1 MDITCGLVAIVDT
14 AGSVEIGIVEV
25 GSVVEVVGG
34 IDGSLFAGSE
44 QLTAKLDQLKVSVY
58 DFEGLPFTCFS
69 QLQSPK
75 QIHYLNKIVP
85 NDVTVT

>member
-1 MDITCGLVAIVDT
+1 MTP
-14 AGSVEIGIVEV
+14 
-25 GSVVEVVGG
+25 
-34 IDGSLFAGSE
+34 
-44 QLTAKLDQLKVSVY
+44 KLDQLKVSVY

-69 QLQSPK
+69 QLQFPK